1 MKAWLKYTLG
11 FIVIVVIAGAGF
23 AWWVYHKPHR
33 NINNE
38 VAVKVPVNTLLDA
51 FKQNEKTASSQ
62 YNDKVLELSGIVKE
76 ASKNEAGNWVI
87 NIENDLHTGSIT
99 VAFSAL
105 QDAVQPFDSIVYKG
119 ICAGYFP
126 EDNNVVINEAVLLF
140 KGKTD
145 TTKRVTANVEPV
157 QKDTIVSFSTKKGS
171 IKFVSPT
178 DADVSAINNEVS
190 SKING
195 SGEIRFSLLFKG
207 FQFKYAEMQTHFN
220 EEYVESE
227 KYPRASFTG
236 TIQNVKNIDLNKE
249 GKYSA
254 KIVGNLTMHGVT
266 KPVQTTATLNIRKG
280 TIAAAATMSINMS
293 DFKIDASAVT
303 EKVDLEINCN
313 YTQL

>member
-1 MKAWLKYTLG
+1 MKAWLKYILG
-11 FIVIVVIAGAGF
+11 VIVIVVIAGAGF

-38 VAVKVPVNTLLDA
+38 IAVKSETNALLDA
-51 FKQNEKTASSQ
+51 FKQNEKTASAQ
-62 YNDKVLELSGIVKE
+62 YNDKVLELSGIVKD
-76 ASKNEAGNWVI
+76 ASKNDAGNWVI
-87 NIENDLHTGSIT
+87 NIENDAQTGSIT

-105 QDAVQPFDSIVYKG
+105 QNTVQPFDSISYKG

-145 TTKRVTANVEPV
+145 TTKRVTANIDPV
-157 QKDTIVSFSTKKGS
+157 QKDTIVSFSTKKGR

-190 SKING
+190 SKISATG
-195 SGEIRFSLLFKG
+195 DIRFSLLFKG

-236 TIQNVKNIDLNKE
+236 TIQNIKSIDLSKE
-249 GKYSA
+249 GKYTA
-254 KIVGNLTMHGVT
+254 KVVGTLTMHGVT
-266 KPVQTTATLNIRKG
+266 KPVQTSATLNIGNGK
-280 TIAAAATMSINMS
+280 IAATATISINMS

>member
-1 MKAWLKYTLG
+1 MKAWLKYILG

-33 NINNE
+33 NINDE
-38 VAVKVPVNTLLDA
+38 IAVKTETNALIDA
-51 FKQNEKTASSQ
+51 FKQNEKTASAQ
-62 YNDKVLELSGIVKE
+62 YNDKILELSGIVKD
-76 ASKNEAGNWVI
+76 ASKNDAGNWVI
-87 NIENDLHTGSIT
+87 NIENDAQTGSIT

-105 QDAVQPFDSIVYKG
+105 QNTVQPFDSISYKG

-145 TTKRVTANVEPV
+145 TTKRVTANIDPV
-157 QKDTIVSFSTKKGS
+157 QKDTIVSFSTKKGR

-190 SKING
+190 SKISATG
-195 SGEIRFSLLFKG
+195 DIRFSLLFKG

-236 TIQNVKNIDLNKE
+236 TIQNIKSIDLSKE
-249 GKYSA
+249 GKYTA
-254 KIVGNLTMHGVT
+254 KVVGTLTMHGVT
-266 KPVQTTATLNIRKG
+266 KPVQTSATLVISKGKIAATATI
-280 TIAAAATMSINMS
+280 SINMS

>member
-38 VAVKVPVNTLLDA
+38 VAVKVSVNTLLDA
-51 FKQNEKTASSQ
+51 FKQNEKKGSSQ

-236 TIQNVKNIDLNKE
+236 TIQNIKSIDLTKE

-280 TIAAAATMSINMS
+280 TIAAAATMSITMS

>member
-1 MKAWLKYTLG
+1 MKAWIKYTIG

-23 AWWVYHKPHR
+23 AWWIYHKPQR

-38 VAVKVPVNTLLDA
+38 IAVKTETNALLDA
-51 FKQNEKTASSQ
+51 FKQNEKTASTQ
-62 YNDKVLELSGIVKE
+62 YTDKVLELSGIVKE
-76 ASKNEAGNWVI
+76 ASKNEAGKWVV
-87 NIENDLHTGSIT
+87 NIENATHTGSIT

-105 QDAVQPFDSIVYKG
+105 QDQVQPFDSITYKG

-126 EDNNVVINEAVLLF
+126 EENNIVINEAVLLF
-140 KGKTD
+140 KGKMD
-145 TTKRVTANVEPV
+145 TTKKVSANVEPV
-157 QKDTIVSFSTKKGS
+157 QKDTIISFSTKKGA

-178 DADVSAINNEVS
+178 DADVNAVNNEVS
-190 SKING
+190 SKISATG
-195 SGEIRFSLLFKG
+195 DIRFSLLFKG

-227 KYPRASFTG
+227 KYPRASFAG
-236 TIQNVKNIDLNKE
+236 TIQNIKSIDFTKD
-249 GKYSA
+249 GKYTA
-254 KIVGNLTMHGVT
+254 KVVGTLTMHGVT
-266 KPVQTTATLNIRKG
+266 KPVQTTATLNISKG
-280 TIAAAATMSINMS
+280 KIAATATMSINMS

>member
-1 MKAWLKYTLG
+1 MKAWIKYTIG

-23 AWWVYHKPHR
+23 AWWIYHKPQR

-38 VAVKVPVNTLLDA
+38 IAVKTETNALLDA
-51 FKQNEKTASSQ
+51 FKQNEKTASTQ
-62 YNDKVLELSGIVKE
+62 YTDKVLELSGIVKE
-76 ASKNEAGNWVI
+76 ASKNEAGKWVV
-87 NIENDLHTGSIT
+87 NIENATHTGSIT

-105 QDAVQPFDSIVYKG
+105 QDQVQPFDSITYKG

-126 EDNNVVINEAVLLF
+126 EENNIVINEAVLLF
-140 KGKTD
+140 KGKMD
-145 TTKRVTANVEPV
+145 TTKKVSANVEPV

-178 DADVSAINNEVS
+178 DPDVSAINNEVS

-195 SGEIRFSLLFKG
+195 AGEIRFSLLFKG

-227 KYPRASFTG
+227 KYPRASFAG
-236 TIQNVKNIDLNKE
+236 TIQNIKSIDFTKD
-249 GKYSA
+249 GKYTA
-254 KIVGNLTMHGVT
+254 KVVGTLTMHGVT
-266 KPVQTTATLNIRKG
+266 KPVQTTATLNISKG
-280 TIAAAATMSINMS
+280 KIAATATMSINMS

>member
-33 NINNE
+33 NINDE
-38 VAVKVPVNTLLDA
+38 IAVKVATNALLDA
-51 FKQNEKTASSQ
+51 FKQNEKKASSQ
-62 YNDKVLELSGIVKE
+62 YNDKVVELSGIVKE
-76 ASKNEAGNWVI
+76 ASKNEAGNWVV
-87 NIENDLHTGSIT
+87 NIENDMHTGSIT

-105 QDAVQPFDSIVYKG
+105 QDAVQPFDSIAYKG

-126 EDNNVVINEAVLLF
+126 EDNNIVINEAVLLF

-145 TTKRVTANVEPV
+145 TTKRVTANIDPV
-157 QKDTIVSFSTKKGS
+157 QKDTIVSFSTKKGR

-178 DADVSAINNEVS
+178 DADVSAVNNEVS
-190 SKING
+190 SKISATG
-195 SGEIRFSLLFKG
+195 DIRFSLLFKG

-220 EEYVESE
+220 EEYIESE

-236 TIQNVKNIDLNKE
+236 TIQNIKSIDLTKE
-249 GKYSA
+249 GKYTA
-254 KIVGNLTMHGVT
+254 KVVGTLTMHGVT
-266 KPVQTTATLNIRKG
+266 KPVQTSATLHISKG
-280 TIAAAATMSINMS
+280 KIAATATMSINMS

>member
-1 MKAWLKYTLG
+1 MKAWIKFTLG
-11 FIVIVVIAGAGF
+11 LIVIVVIAGAGF

-38 VAVKVPVNTLLDA
+38 IAVKVATNALLDA
-51 FKQNEKTASSQ
+51 FKQNEKTASAN
-62 YNDKVLELSGIVKE
+62 YTDKVLELSGIVKE
-76 ASKNEAGNWVI
+76 ASKNEAGNWVV
-87 NIENDLHTGSIT
+87 NIENDVHTGSIT
-99 VAFSAL
+99 VAFSTL
-105 QDAVQPFDSIVYKG
+105 QNTIQAFDSIAYKG

-126 EDNNVVINEAVLLF
+126 DDNNIVINEAVLLF

-190 SKING
+190 SKISATG
-195 SGEIRFSLLFKG
+195 DIRFSLLFKG
-207 FQFKYAEMQTHFN
+207 FQFKYAEMQKHFN
-220 EEYVESE
+220 EEYIESE

-236 TIQNVKNIDLNKE
+236 TIQNIKSIDLTKD
-249 GKYSA
+249 GKYTA
-254 KIVGNLTMHGVT
+254 KVVGTLTMHGVT
-266 KPVQTTATLNIRKG
+266 KPVQTSATLNISKG
-280 TIAAAATMSINMS
+280 KIAAAATISIIMS

>member
-1 MKAWLKYTLG
+1 MKAWIKYTIG

-23 AWWVYHKPHR
+23 AWWIYHKPQR

-38 VAVKVPVNTLLDA
+38 IAVKTETNALLDA
-51 FKQNEKTASSQ
+51 FKQNEKTASTQ
-62 YNDKVLELSGIVKE
+62 YTDKVLELSGIVKE
-76 ASKNEAGNWVI
+76 ASKNEAGKWVV
-87 NIENDLHTGSIT
+87 NIENATHTGSIT

-105 QDAVQPFDSIVYKG
+105 QDQVQPFDSITYTG

-126 EDNNVVINEAVLLF
+126 EENNIVINEAVLLF
-140 KGKTD
+140 KGKMD
-145 TTKRVTANVEPV
+145 TTKKVSANVEPV
-157 QKDTIVSFSTKKGS
+157 QKDTIISFSTKKGA

-178 DADVSAINNEVS
+178 DADVNAVNNEVS
-190 SKING
+190 SKISATG
-195 SGEIRFSLLFKG
+195 DIRFSLLFKG

-236 TIQNVKNIDLNKE
+236 TIQNIKSIDFTKD
-249 GKYSA
+249 GKYTA
-254 KIVGNLTMHGVT
+254 KVVGTLTMHGVT
-266 KPVQTTATLNIRKG
+266 KPVQTTATLNISKG
-280 TIAAAATMSINMS
+280 KIAATATMSINMS